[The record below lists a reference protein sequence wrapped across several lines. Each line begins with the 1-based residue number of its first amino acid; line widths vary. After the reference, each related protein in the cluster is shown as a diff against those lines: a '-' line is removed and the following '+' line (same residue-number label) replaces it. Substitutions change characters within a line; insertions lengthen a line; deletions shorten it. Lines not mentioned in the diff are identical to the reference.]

1 MAVAGPRRTAKRPR
15 TTELVDLS
23 IGNTS
28 TTGDS
33 RSLARNHWAPES
45 ASAQTHVI
53 ISEEFHAR
61 AF

>member
-1 MAVAGPRRTAKRPR
+1 MVVAGPRRTTKRSR

-28 TTGDS
+28 TTGNS
-33 RSLARNHWAPES
+33 RSLARNHWTPES
-45 ASAQTHVI
+45 ANAQPHVI
-53 ISEEFHAR
+53 ISEEFDAR

>member
-28 TTGDS
+28 MTGDS

-45 ASAQTHVI
+45 ASTQPHVI